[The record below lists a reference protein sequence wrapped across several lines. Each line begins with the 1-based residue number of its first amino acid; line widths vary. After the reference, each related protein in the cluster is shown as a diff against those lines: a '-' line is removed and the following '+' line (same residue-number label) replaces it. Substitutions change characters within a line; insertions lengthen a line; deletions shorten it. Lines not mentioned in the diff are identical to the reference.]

1 MLLHPATSH
10 MPRDC
15 PATFHGVYIEL
26 VPTPDEGLWE
36 AAMLPFLYLDRL
48 RTALTIRFLHY
59 AVIETPPFRPGQYL
73 LSSLL
78 QAELKP
84 SANRSSLPSPST
96 KRRRGGEDAMR
107 IDKDI
112 AAELKVGV
120 PAADDQVGRK
130 IAFGEIAVDDALTAH
145 PQAGR

>member
-1 MLLHPATSH
+1 
-10 MPRDC
+10 
-15 PATFHGVYIEL
+15 
-26 VPTPDEGLWE
+26 
-36 AAMLPFLYLDRL
+36 
-48 RTALTIRFLHY
+48 
-59 AVIETPPFRPGQYL
+59 
-73 LSSLL
+73 
-78 QAELKP
+78 
-84 SANRSSLPSPST
+84 
-96 KRRRGGEDAMR
+96 MR